1 MTPKMATDRRDSGKC
16 FGPSWALKGSAK
28 VRPLMTSWIYKPNA
42 QQDLRRTMRV
52 ATPRERLSRSR
63 RRHVARPAE
72 RLDLAKP
79 NARTV
84 AHPLHGAAPLMVL
97 RLHSP
102 DADQAAAS
110 GVDPSRRLNLLLTY
124 GGWRENAFADQIPL
138 ILNRFGIRCYRAESG
153 DEASDVIRS
162 ERVHIAVIDLS
173 IPMHPTRS
181 QPTGTRAV
189 PAGPRVLQLLRRL
202 EQPPPTIVGARSRA
216 ANAHLRHCQQQ
227 SFPRFF
233 HRNNKSHGA
242 CYIKLEHII
251 DLKQHI
257 LQQHAAL
264 ALGAGAVM
272 QRLCEVHNAG
282 TNVDA
287 A

>member
-1 MTPKMATDRRDSGKC
+1 LGER

-28 VRPLMTSWIYKPNA
+28 VRPLMTLWIYKPNV
-42 QQDLRRTMRV
+42 QQDLRRTIRV
-52 ATPRERLSRSR
+52 ATPPERLTSSCPR
-63 RRHVARPAE
+63 RDVRFGG
-72 RLDLAKP
+72 RLVLAKP
-79 NARTV
+79 MAHIV

-202 EQPPPTIVGARSRA
+202 EQPPPTIVVRPRQVDPAESTRMLADALRDGAFTVLDDPVPIELMLQALERVVRRHYRDHWPA
-216 ANAHLRHCQQQ
+216 A
-227 SFPRFF
+227 
-233 HRNNKSHGA
+233 
-242 CYIKLEHII
+242 
-251 DLKQHI
+251 
-257 LQQHAAL
+257 
-264 ALGAGAVM
+264 
-272 QRLCEVHNAG
+272 
-282 TNVDA
+282 
-287 A
+287 

>member
-1 MTPKMATDRRDSGKC
+1 MATDRRDSGKC

-202 EQPPPTIVGARSRA
+202 EQPPPTIVVRPRQVDPAESTRMLADALRDGAFTVLDDPVPIELMLQALERVVRRHYRDHWPA
-216 ANAHLRHCQQQ
+216 A
-227 SFPRFF
+227 
-233 HRNNKSHGA
+233 
-242 CYIKLEHII
+242 
-251 DLKQHI
+251 
-257 LQQHAAL
+257 
-264 ALGAGAVM
+264 
-272 QRLCEVHNAG
+272 
-282 TNVDA
+282 
-287 A
+287 